1 MFVNKEISELMKGL
15 ISASKL
21 LEPGGMIIVVS
32 FHSIEDRIVKFFF
45 NDLSSD
51 KNLSRYL
58 PKNENNIKIF
68 QVDKKKPI
76 LPSQREVRINPASRS
91 AKLRFALKLRDI
103 DDYEKK
109 FNEKFKFLLDIEN
122 ISKKL

>member
-1 MFVNKEISELMKGL
+1 ME
-15 ISASKL
+15 
-21 LEPGGMIIVVS
+21 
-32 FHSIEDRIVKFFF
+32 
-45 NDLSSD
+45 LSSD

-76 LPSQREVRINPASRS
+76 LPSQREVKINPASRS

>member
-1 MFVNKEISELMKGL
+1 M
-15 ISASKL
+15 
-21 LEPGGMIIVVS
+21 
-32 FHSIEDRIVKFFF
+32 KFFF

-51 KNLSRYL
+51 KNFSRYL
-58 PKNENNIKIF
+58 PKNKNNEKIF

-76 LPSQREVRINPASRS
+76 LPSQREVDINPASRS